1 MPVDHKRINAPN
13 NTVPYR
19 LYIPQKEPEISQ
31 ILDKKNLRK
40 DKRKDSEHRKIFV
53 KTGVSSQAKGS
64 AYIEQGNTK
73 VMVSVY
79 DPREKPNPS
88 DYSSKG
94 TIYCE
99 FKYAPF
105 SCFNRRLH
113 QQDDEEKQYSNILK
127 QALESSICLYEF
139 PNFQVDIYAV
149 VLENDG
155 SALSAAITCSGI
167 ALAHAG
173 IPMYD
178 LVTSVTM
185 SIQADIFLLDP
196 TYLEEEL
203 CNLALGSDKDVK
215 TGSNQHGII
224 VLSMLSTHQQVSQ
237 FCQTGNVTI
246 ETLAALIN
254 KLTEANK
261 EIVPLVEKILIKH
274 ILKNKKDLTV

>member
-31 ILDKKNLRK
+31 ILDGNKLRK
-40 DKRKDSEHRKIFV
+40 DKRKDTEHRKIFV

-73 VMVSVY
+73 VIVSVY
-79 DPREKPNPS
+79 DPREKPNKS

-94 TIYCE
+94 SIYCE
-99 FKYAPF
+99 FKYASF
-105 SCFNRRLH
+105 SCFNRRMH

-178 LVTSVTM
+178 LVSSVTM
-185 SIQADIFLLDP
+185 GVQADMLLLDP
-196 TYLEEEL
+196 TYEEEEL
-203 CNLALGSDKDVK
+203 CNLALGKENEIKV
-215 TGSNQHGII
+215 GSNQHGLII
-224 VLSMLSTHQQVSQ
+224 LSMLSTHQQVSQ
-237 FCQTGNVTI
+237 FFQTGNVNI
-246 ETLAALIN
+246 ECLEVIIN

-261 EIVPLVEKILIKH
+261 EIVPLVEKILLKH
-274 ILKNKKDLTV
+274 ILKSKKS